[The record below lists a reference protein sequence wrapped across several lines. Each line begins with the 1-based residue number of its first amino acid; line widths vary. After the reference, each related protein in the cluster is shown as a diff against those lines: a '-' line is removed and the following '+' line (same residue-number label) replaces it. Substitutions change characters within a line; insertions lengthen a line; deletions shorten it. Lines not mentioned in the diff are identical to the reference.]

1 MNHFQYKD
9 GVLCAED
16 VALDR
21 LADAVGTPFYCYS
34 SATLERH
41 FKVFSGALP
50 TGSLVAFAVKA
61 NDNLAVLKTLGRLG
75 AGADVVSGGELA
87 KALAAGIP
95 AGKIVFSGV
104 GKTPAEMR
112 AGLEAGIYQFNV
124 ESEPELAALDAVA
137 GSLGKRAPISLRIN
151 PDVDA
156 RTHAKINTGTAET
169 KFGIPFRHAREA
181 YAHAAALKNIE
192 IVGVDVHIGSQIT
205 ELEPFETAFK
215 RIGEL
220 VGALRA
226 DGHAITRLDLGGGLG
241 VPYEHDN
248 SPPPDPTAYGAMV
261 TRVTKDF
268 DCTLS
273 FEPGRLIAAN
283 AGILVSRVIYVKRG
297 DAKTFLIIDA
307 GMNDLIRPAMYDAWH
322 EIVSV
327 REPAAGSP
335 RARYDVVGPVCETSD
350 LFAADR
356 ALPDLKS
363 GDLVAILTAG
373 AYGAVMAGDYNAR
386 PRVPEVLVRGDQWG
400 TVRPRETYADLIAKD
415 RIPDWLSG

>member
-21 LADAVGTPFYCYS
+21 LADQAGTPFYCYS

-41 FKVFSGALP
+41 YKVFAGALP
-50 TGSLVAFAVKA
+50 AGSLVAYAAKA
-61 NDNLAVLKTLGRLG
+61 NDTLAVLKTLGRLG
-75 AGADVVSGGELA
+75 AGCDVVSGGELA

-95 AGKIVFSGV
+95 AGRIVFSGV
-104 GKTPAEMR
+104 GKTREEMR

-124 ESEPELAALDAVA
+124 ESEPELLVLDEVA
-137 GSLGKRAPISLRIN
+137 RSLNKRAATSLRIN

-156 RTHAKINTGTAET
+156 RTHAKINTGKAET
-169 KFGIPFRHAREA
+169 KFGIPFSRAREA
-181 YAHAAALKNIE
+181 YAHAAQMKNIE

-205 ELEPFETAFK
+205 DLEPFEMAFR

-220 VGALRA
+220 ITVLRA
-226 DGHAITRLDLGGGLG
+226 DGHAISRLDLGGGLG
-241 VPYEHDN
+241 VPYEN
-248 SPPPDPTAYGAMV
+248 SNTPPPDPVEYGAMV

-268 DCTLS
+268 GCQLS

-283 AGILVSRVIYVKRG
+283 AGVLVTRVLYVKHG
-297 DAKTFLIIDA
+297 EAKHFLILDA

-322 EIVSV
+322 EIIPVV
-327 REPAAGSP
+327 EPAPGS
-335 RARYDVVGPVCETSD
+335 ARVPYDVVGPVCETSD
-350 LFAADR
+350 QFAAGR
-356 ALPDLKS
+356 TMPELKS
-363 GDLVAILTAG
+363 ADLVAILSAG

-386 PRVPEVLVRGDQWG
+386 PRIPEVLVRGGQWG
-400 TVRPRETYADLIAKD
+400 IVRPRETYADLIAKD
-415 RIPDWLSG
+415 RIPDWLTG

>member
-16 VALDR
+16 VRLNQ

-34 SATLERH
+34 TATLERH

-50 TGSLVAFAVKA
+50 AGSLIAFAVKA
-61 NDNLAVLKTLGRLG
+61 NDNLAVLKTLARLG

-87 KALAAGIP
+87 KALAAGVP
-95 AGKIVFSGV
+95 ANRIVFSGV
-104 GKTPAEMR
+104 GKTREEMR

-124 ESEPELAALDAVA
+124 ESEPELAALDTVA
-137 GSLGKRAPISLRIN
+137 GALGKRAPITIRIN

-156 RTHAKINTGTAET
+156 RTHAKINTGMAET

-181 YAHAAALKNIE
+181 YAHAATLKNIE
-192 IVGVDVHIGSQIT
+192 IVGVDVHLVSQIT
-205 ELEPFETAFK
+205 ALDPFETAFT

-220 VGALRA
+220 IAMLRA

-241 VPYEHDN
+241 VPYEQDN
-248 SPPPDPTAYGAMV
+248 NPPPDPTAYGAMV

-268 DCTLS
+268 GCKLS

-322 EIVSV
+322 EIVPV
-327 REPAAGSP
+327 VEPAVGSP
-335 RARYDVVGPVCETSD
+335 RPRYDVVGPVCETSD
-350 LFAADR
+350 LFASSR
-356 ALPDLKS
+356 PLPELKS
-363 GDLVAILTAG
+363 GDLVAILSAG

-386 PRVPEVLVRGDQWG
+386 PRVPEVLVHGAQWG
-400 TVRPRETYADLIAKD
+400 IVRPRETYADLIAKD

>member
-9 GVLCAED
+9 GVLCAEG
-16 VALDR
+16 VQLDR

-34 SATLERH
+34 TATLERH
-41 FKVFSGALP
+41 FKVFTGALP
-50 TGSLVAFAVKA
+50 KGSLVAFAVKA
-61 NDNLAVLKTLGRLG
+61 NDNLAVLKTLAKLG

-87 KALAAGIP
+87 KALAAGVP
-95 AGKIVFSGV
+95 SNRIVFSGV

-124 ESEPELAALDAVA
+124 ESEPELTALDEAA
-137 GSLGKRAPISLRIN
+137 RGLGKRAAVSLRIN

-156 RTHAKINTGTAET
+156 KTHAKINTGTAET

-181 YAHAAALKNIE
+181 YAHAATLKNIE

-205 ELEPFETAFK
+205 ELAPFETAFT

-220 VGALRA
+220 IATLRA

-261 TRVTKDF
+261 TRVTKNF
-268 DCTLS
+268 GCTLS

-283 AGILVSRVIYVKRG
+283 AGVLVSRVIYVKRG

-322 EIVSV
+322 EIVPV
-327 REPAAGSP
+327 REPAVGAARP
-335 RARYDVVGPVCETSD
+335 RYDVVGPVCETSD

-356 ALPDLKS
+356 PLPELKS
-363 GDLVAILTAG
+363 GELVAILSAG

-386 PRVPEVLVRGDQWG
+386 PRVPEVLVRGEQWG
-400 TVRPRETYADLIAKD
+400 IVRPRETYADLIAKD

>member
-1 MNHFQYKD
+1 MNHFQYKN
-9 GVLCAED
+9 GMLCAED
-16 VALDR
+16 VRLDR

-34 SATLERH
+34 TATLARH
-41 FKVFSGALP
+41 FKVFSSALP
-50 TGSLVAFAVKA
+50 KGSLVAFAVKA
-61 NDNLAVLKTLGRLG
+61 NDNLAVLKTLANLG

-87 KALAAGIP
+87 KALAAGVP

-104 GKTPAEMR
+104 GKTPIEMR

-124 ESEPELAALDAVA
+124 ESEPELTALDEVARGLGRRAAV
-137 GSLGKRAPISLRIN
+137 SLRIN

-181 YAHAAALKNIE
+181 YAHAASLKNIE

-205 ELEPFETAFK
+205 ELAPFETAFT

-220 VGALRA
+220 IATLRA

-248 SPPPDPTAYGAMV
+248 SPPPDPTAYGVMV
-261 TRVTKDF
+261 TRVTKNF
-268 DCTLS
+268 GCTLS

-283 AGILVSRVIYVKRG
+283 AGVLVSRVIYVKRG

-322 EIVSV
+322 EIVPV
-327 REPAAGSP
+327 REPAVGAAQP
-335 RARYDVVGPVCETSD
+335 RYDVVGPVCETSD

-356 ALPDLKS
+356 PLPELKS
-363 GDLVAILTAG
+363 GELVAILSAG

-386 PRVPEVLVRGDQWG
+386 PRVPEVLVHGEQWG
-400 TVRPRETYADLIAKD
+400 IVRPRETYADLIAKD